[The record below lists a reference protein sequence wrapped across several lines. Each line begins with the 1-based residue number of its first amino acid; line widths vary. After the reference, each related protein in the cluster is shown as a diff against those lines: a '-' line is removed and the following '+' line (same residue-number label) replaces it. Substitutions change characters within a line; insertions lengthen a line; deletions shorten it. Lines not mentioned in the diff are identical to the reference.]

1 MRRNNAYDFFLLQV
15 VSCSLQ
21 HSAAVRHLAR
31 RTTRDDM
38 ASSSDG
44 ARDWQKTSEPRV
56 DFDRRVGKWR
66 LRMNYQVHSKLKKT
80 HHHRE
85 IIVCQ
90 RSRGGSN
97 ATLVAA
103 GLGTGG
109 QRHEGQPAHTGRPT
123 HTSGPTAKLRLSAYS
138 RSDGYYSSAR
148 RVPFRA
154 VCVFSSH
161 FVFNFDCAACCL
173 RLLDVVPVVSRRLHR
188 LARCLRAALH
198 RYSSGAA
205 RIRLCCC
212 YTAVLCT
219 CVRMVSVCLLYT
231 SPSPRDA
238 TLSRMP
244 SSA

>member
-38 ASSSDG
+38 ASSSYG

-66 LRMNYQVHSKLKKT
+66 LRMNYTASSKKPT
-80 HHHRE
+80 
-85 IIVCQ
+85 IIV
-90 RSRGGSN
+90 RSSYVSTREEVE
-97 ATLVAA
+97 AMLPWWR
-103 GLGTGG
+103 LGWEQGNKGKKVNPLT
-109 QRHEGQPAHTGRPT
+109 QVNPPT
-123 HTSGPTAKLRLSAYS
+123 PPDQQQSSDSPPTAEAMATTLPQGEFHS
-138 RSDGYYSSAR
+138 
-148 RVPFRA
+148 VP
-154 VCVFSSH
+154 CVFSFH
-161 FVFNFDCAACCL
+161 FVFNFNCAACCL

-219 CVRMVSVCLLYT
+219 
-231 SPSPRDA
+231 
-238 TLSRMP
+238 
-244 SSA
+244 

>member
-1 MRRNNAYDFFLLQV
+1 MEAKDEL
-15 VSCSLQ
+15 
-21 HSAAVRHLAR
+21 
-31 RTTRDDM
+31 
-38 ASSSDG
+38 
-44 ARDWQKTSEPRV
+44 
-56 DFDRRVGKWR
+56 
-66 LRMNYQVHSKLKKT
+66 HSKIKKT

-90 RSRGGSN
+90 RSRGGGSN

-103 GLGTGG
+103 GLGTGE
-109 QRHEGQPAHTGRPT
+109 QRHEGQAAHTGQPS

-154 VCVFSSH
+154 VCVFSFH
-161 FVFNFDCAACCL
+161 FVFNFNCAACCL
-173 RLLDVVPVVSRRLHR
+173 RLLDVVPVVSRSLHR
-188 LARCLRAALH
+188 LARCLRAALR

-219 CVRMVSVCLLYT
+219 CVRMVSVVPLFV
-231 SPSPRDA
+231 
-238 TLSRMP
+238 
-244 SSA
+244 